1 MPASKYK
8 KRKSEKRAKPL
19 QKQKQKQ
26 KQTVNIYLAKT
37 SRKTARKTSN
47 KGRGSGPQPFY
58 GLLNLT
64 PPLNPSADLGNVV
77 DSLVSRLSAI
87 AVEKP
92 ISRGAKFRQGV
103 APSVSVGVGTTES
116 GTATVPPPAMATER
130 VAPVASFQT
139 RHATSAQDI
148 RRSPALIAQLRERL
162 AMQGRGLTPTAQPA
176 AKFAFDENYR
186 RGETSPSAR
195 TLGAPFGAT
204 DSSSVSD
211 ATVALQGHLTRP
223 LPRQTSPLL
232 EERVSGRGIAEDVG
246 LLASAS
252 EEEVSEME
260 DDPTVVPGGRRPR
273 TAVEYP
279 DGTVDLTGATRAKN
293 LFAQHVE
300 KKLPRD
306 FKAEK
311 GRGPAL
317 RYESNI
323 PDQYVGLL
331 NRTGIDLREALISG
345 VERRAAEEV

>member
-1 MPASKYK
+1 MPISKYR
-8 KRKSEKRAKPL
+8 KRKSEKSRNSKLKAKPL

-26 KQTVNIYLAKT
+26 QQTVNVYLAKPQ
-37 SRKTARKTSN
+37 RRTARKTSN
-47 KGRGSGPQPFY
+47 KGRGTGPQPFY

-92 ISRGAKFRQGV
+92 IARAEKFRTGQRPEVPAV
-103 APSVSVGVGTTES
+103 AP
-116 GTATVPPPAMATER
+116 VPPPVMAAER
-130 VAPVASFQT
+130 VAPAVAFQT
-139 RHATSAQDI
+139 RHATSAPDI
-148 RRSPALIAQLRERL
+148 RRSPAMMAQLREKL
-162 AMQGRGLTPTAQPA
+162 ASAGRGLTPTAQPA
-176 AKFAFDENYR
+176 DKFAFDENYR

-232 EERVSGRGIAEDVG
+232 ENRVSSSAEDIG
-246 LLASAS
+246 DLLASGS
-252 EEEVSEME
+252 ESEISDLE
-260 DDPTVVPGGRRPR
+260 SQAAETAGARF
-273 TAVEYP
+273 AVEYP
-279 DGTVDLTGATRAKN
+279 DRTVDLTGATRAKN
-293 LFAQHVE
+293 LFKQHVE

-306 FKAEK
+306 FKAEG

-317 RYESNI
+317 RYESNV

-331 NRTGIDLREALISG
+331 NRTGLKLRENLLSG
-345 VERRAAEEV
+345 VEERAVAEQAGMTMI

>member
-8 KRKSEKRAKPL
+8 KRKSEKSKSSRRKAKPL

-26 KQTVNIYLAKT
+26 QQTVNIYLAKT
-37 SRKTARKTSN
+37 ARKTARKTSN

-92 ISRGAKFRQGV
+92 ISRAEKFRTGQRPEV
-103 APSVSVGVGTTES
+103 PASVP
-116 GTATVPPPAMATER
+116 VPPPVMATER
-130 VAPVASFQT
+130 VAPAVAFQT

-148 RRSPALIAQLRERL
+148 RRSPAMMAQLRERL
-162 AMQGRGLTPTAQPA
+162 ASSGRGLTPTAQPA
-176 AKFAFDENYR
+176 DKFAFDVNYR

-195 TLGAPFGAT
+195 TLGAPFGAV

-211 ATVALQGHLTRP
+211 ATVALEGHLTRP

-232 EERVSGRGIAEDVG
+232 EGRVSGGGIADDVG

-252 EEEVSEME
+252 EGEEVSEME
-260 DDPTVVPGGRRPR
+260 DDPTAVPGGRRPR
-273 TAVEYP
+273 IAVEYP
-279 DGTVDLTGATRAKN
+279 DSTVDLTGATRAKN

-300 KKLPRD
+300 KKLPSD

-311 GRGPAL
+311 GKGPAL
-317 RYESNI
+317 RYESII

-331 NRTGIDLREALISG
+331 NRTGIDIREALISG
-345 VERRAAEEV
+345 VEKRLAEGV